1 MSEVTGCRSEPGA
14 PSTCL
19 ASRGPESRFSHGPGY
34 DHHHLWG
41 AITLVISPAHLP
53 LTVSLGSL
61 GNDPWDSSP
70 VPPEYP
76 LCSTAPQECLSR
88 DPRRGPPPQNTPRP
102 PREPLAQPLTSLAL
116 ALSVACP
123 IQEHIHLLCSS
134 CCTLYSGSSQAVGT
148 PCNCL
153 SEGWQAEVMFLWL
166 HGSFAEAVFQFSV
179 P

>member
-123 IQEHIHLLCSS
+123 IPAGWGSWCHGGRWDEAPEIKPH
-134 CCTLYSGSSQAVGT
+134 SGSDSHG
-148 PCNCL
+148 PRCHHWL
-153 SEGWQAEVMFLWL
+153 LRGGLWGGWGLVT
-166 HGSFAEAVFQFSV
+166 
-179 P
+179 